1 MSRLDFFDIG
11 RQDYPA
17 AGRRKHVPSTVQP
30 DTLFHFVSKFEYLR
44 DILKRREISPRYCK
58 ESFRYLKLGTVK
70 DLAFP
75 MSCFCDIGLQKL
87 ESHMECYGAFGVAF
101 PKAWCIEHDF
111 QPVHYLNERAP
122 LAADVRRAFKASQ
135 KTLDR
140 NALGEEEILTNYLLH
155 QLMYFKPYQGMM
167 EYRVDGRKHRKCFT
181 DECEWR
187 YVPDLREEELPMV
200 IADDWKINTY
210 LHEFN
215 KVLGS
220 CSSASIKF
228 NYDDLKYV
236 MIDNISTFA
245 DLLSEIDK
253 WCQGGEI
260 SESDANKL
268 LSKVLVWDEIKGDF

>member
-1 MSRLDFFDIG
+1 MPRLDFVDIG
-11 RQDYPA
+11 RQDGSTA
-17 AGRRKHVPSTVQP
+17 ERRKHVSSKVQP

-44 DILKRREISPRYCK
+44 GILKRREIFPRYCK
-58 ESFRYLKLGTVK
+58 ENFRYLNLGSVK

-87 ESHMECYGAFGVAF
+87 ESHMECYGTFGVAF

-111 QPVHYLNERAP
+111 QPVHYLNEGAP

-135 KTLDR
+135 KTLNRD
-140 NALGEEEILTNYLLH
+140 ALGEEEVLTSYLLH

-167 EYRVDGRKHRKCFT
+167 EYRVDGKKHRKCFT

-187 YVPDLREEELPMV
+187 YIPDLSEEELPMV
-200 IADDWKINTY
+200 IADEWKMDNY
-210 LHEFN
+210 LHDFN
-215 KVLGS
+215 GALS
-220 CSSASIKF
+220 RCSSASIKF

-236 MIDNISTFA
+236 MIDNASTFA
-245 DLLSEIDK
+245 GLLSEVDE
-253 WCQGGEI
+253 WRQDGEI
-260 SESDANKL
+260 SGDDANRL